1 MEAVQPYLDWFAD
14 HRFAVVFVASL
25 IDATGLPFP
34 GRLLLVLAGALAA
47 GDDLGLLILLSAGG
61 SVIGDHA
68 LYGAG
73 AVGGS
78 RVLDLYCRI
87 SLGSERCVETAIK
100 SFKRF
105 GAAAVLIGRFS
116 FSVRLFAAVMAGAG
130 RFGYG
135 RFLGYDIAGSVI
147 YATLWLGAGYIF
159 GTALMDRLEAVRVL
173 LFLGPAAIVALL
185 LFRLARRWRYGHA
198 STSRIRS
205 RREGW

>member
-1 MEAVQPYLDWFAD
+1 VEAVQPYLDWFAD

-34 GRLLLVLAGALAA
+34 GRLFLVLAGTLAV
-47 GDDLGLLILLSAGG
+47 GDDLGLLILLSAVG

-73 AVGGS
+73 AAGGH
-78 RVLDLYCRI
+78 RVLSIYCRL
-87 SLGSERCVETAIK
+87 SLGSEHCVESAIR

-105 GAAAVLIGRFS
+105 GASAVLIGRFS

-135 RFLGYDIAGSVI
+135 RFLGYDIAGSVA
-147 YATLWLGAGYIF
+147 YATLWIVAGYIF
-159 GTALMDRLEAVRVL
+159 GAALMDRLEAVRVL

-185 LFRLARRWRYGHA
+185 LFRLVRRWRYGRA
-198 STSRIRS
+198 STSRIP
-205 RREGW
+205 RRRQGS

>member
-1 MEAVQPYLDWFAD
+1 VDAVQPYLDFFAD

-34 GRLLLVLAGALAA
+34 GRLFLVLAGALAV
-47 GDDLGLLILLSAGG
+47 GDDIGLLILLSAVG

-73 AVGGS
+73 AVGGQ
-78 RVLDLYCRI
+78 RVLSIYCRL
-87 SLGSERCVETAIK
+87 SLGSERCVETAMK

-105 GAAAVLIGRFS
+105 GAAAVMVGRFS

-135 RFLGYDIAGSVI
+135 RFLGYDIAGSVV
-147 YATLWLGAGYIF
+147 YATLWLVAGYVF
-159 GTALMDRLEAVRVL
+159 GTALMDRLEAVRLL
-173 LFLGPAAIVALL
+173 LFVGPAFIVSVL
-185 LFRLARRWRYGHA
+185 LFRLVRRWRYGRA
-198 STSRIRS
+198 STSRIPR
-205 RREGW
+205 RREGS